1 MNALSRRAAASE
13 HATTSVND
21 VSPRPGRAG
30 RFVVVALG
38 GFVIQLF
45 LLDVLTR
52 FAALDYR
59 AATALAVEAAVLHN
73 FIWHERWTWRMPS
86 RTGSRLVRIVRFH
99 AATTLLSIGGNLV
112 LMSCFVELFGWPV
125 LVANIVAVAVLGV
138 ANFRAADRWVFR
150 TDSCNRRAEATLPR
164 EGLSANHAPKTAIPI
179 AIGLLF
185 AAALPA
191 LAGPPP
197 ETAAA
202 WDRYVATTER
212 RIRAELGDRRRF
224 LAMDFEAGRTGRD
237 RRRLLNGEV
246 LVEPVGTGGAQAGSI
261 DVPGG
266 MIHHWRGYVFIPRA
280 QLGAVL
286 SNVSDPTGPRSIQQE
301 DVLDV
306 RVLARQ
312 PDGLRLFLKLQ
323 RRSLVSVAYNT
334 EHDVRYHSHS
344 PTRASS
350 RSVATKI
357 AELDDVGFPSE
368 RELGA
373 DSDRGFLWRMNS
385 YWRYE
390 AVPGGVIVELESLTL
405 SRGLPWGTRTAIRP
419 LIERVARESMTR
431 TLVTLADRIRTRT
444 VALSHSRASGPPH
457 L

>member
-1 MNALSRRAAASE
+1 M
-13 HATTSVND
+13 TSVED
-21 VSPRPGRAG
+21 AGRQPGRAG
-30 RFVVVALG
+30 RFVLVALG
-38 GFVIQLF
+38 GFVIQLIV
-45 LLDVLTR
+45 LDVLTR
-52 FAALDYR
+52 LAALDYR

-73 FIWHERWTWRMPS
+73 FIWHEWWTWRMPS
-86 RTGSRLVRIVRFH
+86 RTGSRLVRAARFH
-99 AATTLLSIGGNLV
+99 AATALLSIGGNLV
-112 LMSCFVELFGWPV
+112 LMSCFVELLGWPV

-150 TDSCNRRAEATLPR
+150 TDPRGRRANSTLLGA
-164 EGLSANHAPKTAIPI
+164 GLSASHAPRTAVVVAI
-179 AIGLLF
+179 ALLLVP
-185 AAALPA
+185 ARPA

-197 ETAAA
+197 EAAAA

-212 RIRAELGDRRRF
+212 RISAELGDRRRF
-224 LAMDFEAGRTGRD
+224 LAMDFEAGRTPRD
-237 RRRLLNGEV
+237 RQRLLNGEV
-246 LVEPVGTGGAQAGSI
+246 LVEQVATGGAQAGSI

-266 MIHHWRGYVFIPRA
+266 MIHHWRGYVFVPRA

-286 SNVSDPTGPRSIQQE
+286 SNVSDPTGPRSLQQE

-306 RVLARQ
+306 RVLARYA
-312 PDGLRLFLKLQ
+312 DGLRLFLKLQ

-334 EHDVRYHSHS
+334 EHDVRYRSHS

-357 AELDDVGFPSE
+357 VELDDVGLPSE
-368 RELGA
+368 RERA
-373 DSDRGFLWRMNS
+373 SDDDRGFLWRMNS

-419 LIERVARESMTR
+419 LIERVARESMAR
-431 TLVTLADRIRTRT
+431 TLTTFGERHSTR
-444 VALSHSRASGPPH
+444 AAHSRASGPPH